1 MDEEIRNKSIDSINK
16 YVRNKRQSK
25 VIENSI
31 YNFILDNLS
40 YDLNTDSDNISS
52 DIFRNLY
59 NFKLNNILQN
69 LNPESRINNTYLLKA
84 IKSKQI
90 DLHKIANLESYELFP
105 DKWKDIINK
114 ESENERCRKL
124 ISTTDE
130 FKCGNCKQNKCTFV
144 EKQTRSADEPMTLFI
159 ECQLCHNR
167 WKQ

>member
-1 MDEEIRNKSIDSINK
+1 MRNS
-16 YVRNKRQSK
+16 
-25 VIENSI
+25 
-31 YNFILDNLS
+31 
-40 YDLNTDSDNISS
+40 
-52 DIFRNLY
+52 
-59 NFKLNNILQN
+59 
-69 LNPESRINNTYLLKA
+69 LLTRET
-84 IKSKQI
+84 SWTNHEI
-90 DLHKIANLESYELFP
+90 DLHNIANLESYELFP
-105 DKWKDIINK
+105 DKWTDIINK